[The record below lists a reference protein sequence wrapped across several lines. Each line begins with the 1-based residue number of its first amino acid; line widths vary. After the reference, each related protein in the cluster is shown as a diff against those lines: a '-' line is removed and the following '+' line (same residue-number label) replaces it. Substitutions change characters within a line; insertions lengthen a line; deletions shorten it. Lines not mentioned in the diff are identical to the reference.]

1 MSKYE
6 IPFFSFS
13 IQAFAQRFA
22 MTRQTAYRY
31 LQEHKALAFI
41 MEFYDV
47 EHLQSMEDTIDDMIL
62 VCRQN
67 GGMLA

>member
-6 IPFFSFS
+6 IPFLTRA

-41 MEFYDV
+41 VEFYDV